1 MSVTNQSAAAAL
13 VQRYYDAFNAGDV
26 PGMLACLS
34 DGVAHDVNQGGR
46 RRGKVQFEE
55 FCGHMERCYKEH
67 LTDIVVMPS
76 ADGRRVA
83 AEFTVNGTYLSDDE
97 GLPPATGQTY
107 TLPAGTFF
115 DIADGKISRVT
126 TYYNLEDWIA
136 QVTGKT
142 A

>member
-1 MSVTNQSAAAAL
+1 MSDNSPSAAAAL

-34 DGVAHDVNQGGR
+34 DDVAHDVNQGGR
-46 RRGKVQFEE
+46 RTGKALFEE
-55 FCGHMERCYKEH
+55 FCGHMERCYREQ

-83 AEFTVNGTYLSDDE
+83 AEFTVNGTYLADDD

-115 DIADGKISRVT
+115 DIADGKITRVT
-126 TYYNLEDWIA
+126 THYNLQDWIA
-136 QVTGKT
+136 QVAGTG